1 MGGKYLLLVQFKL
14 IRHLFY
20 HLISMVYMKK
30 IGSDYVGYYHYTL
43 KVTGTTE
50 PTDFGF
56 TIIGVVIVVIWITK
70 HRKKK
75 I

>member
-1 MGGKYLLLVQFKL
+1 
-14 IRHLFY
+14 
-20 HLISMVYMKK
+20 MVYMKK